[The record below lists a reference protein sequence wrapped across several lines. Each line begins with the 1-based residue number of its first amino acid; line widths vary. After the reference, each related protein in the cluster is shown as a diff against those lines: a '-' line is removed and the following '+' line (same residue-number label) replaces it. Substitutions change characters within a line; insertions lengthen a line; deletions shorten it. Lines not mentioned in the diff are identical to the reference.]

1 MVLADPE
8 LVGLG
13 LGLGVMGGGLTDLLD
28 SGGGDGLGGG
38 LHARVSGGEMVLPL
52 LPVGPVLENT
62 VV

>member
-1 MVLADPE
+1 MVLTDPE

-13 LGLGVMGGGLTDLLD
+13 LGLGVAGWGVADLMDGGGE
-28 SGGGDGLGGG
+28 DGLGGG

-52 LPVGPVLENT
+52 LPVGPLLEYT